1 MKNESCS
8 VIIAITAVAMDEDNP
23 AESFQ
28 DEASCSLCLGF
39 FQDPVSIHCGHNFC
53 RACITR
59 CWEEQEETFSCPRCK
74 ATATQ
79 RNLRPNRELA
89 KIIEIAKRLSLRAP
103 SAGERLCERH
113 REVLKL
119 FCEEDQV
126 PICLVCRESH
136 AHRLHAAV
144 PIEEAVEEQ
153 KEKIQA
159 HVQILKEKKEKLQGL
174 KEAEEGKSLEFL
186 EKVQQERQ
194 KVVLDI
200 KELQQFVE
208 QQERLLLGRLEKLDQ
223 EIVRRKEEN
232 LAKLL
237 EEISSVSEQIRE
249 LEEKCQQP
257 PCEFL
262 QDSRNILSRLENEKS
277 QQAPEILPGAE
288 ENPASPPQKN
298 TALKETLM
306 QFRESLTLDPDT
318 AHPRLV
324 LSEDHRC
331 VRWEEAR
338 HPVPD
343 NPKRFD
349 SSRCILGCQGFNAGR
364 HYWEV
369 EILTLSHRIVRVGW
383 DP

>member
-1 MKNESCS
+1 
-8 VIIAITAVAMDEDNP
+8 MDEDNP

-59 CWEEQEETFSCPRCK
+59 CWEEEEETFPCPRCK

-103 SAGERLCERH
+103 GAGERLCEKH

-153 KEKIQA
+153 KTAIEILKISPEYHIREDKAGLKCTKNCFFSIQEKIQA
-159 HVQILKEKKEKLQGL
+159 HVQILKGKKEKLEGL

-186 EKVQQERQ
+186 EKVQRERQ

-200 KELQQFVE
+200 KELQQLVE

-232 LAKLL
+232 VAKLL
-237 EEISSVSEQIRE
+237 EEISSISEQICE

-288 ENPASPPQKN
+288 ENPTSPPQKS

-306 QFRESLTLDPDT
+306 QFR
-318 AHPRLV
+318 
-324 LSEDHRC
+324 
-331 VRWEEAR
+331 
-338 HPVPD
+338 
-343 NPKRFD
+343 
-349 SSRCILGCQGFNAGR
+349 
-364 HYWEV
+364 
-369 EILTLSHRIVRVGW
+369 
-383 DP
+383 

>member
-1 MKNESCS
+1 M
-8 VIIAITAVAMDEDNP
+8 
-23 AESFQ
+23 
-28 DEASCSLCLGF
+28 
-39 FQDPVSIHCGHNFC
+39 
-53 RACITR
+53 
-59 CWEEQEETFSCPRCK
+59 

-79 RNLRPNRELA
+79 LNLRPNRVLA
-89 KIIEIAKRLSLRAP
+89 NIFEIAKRLSLRAP

-262 QDSRNILSRLENEKS
+262 QGPITFSFK
-277 QQAPEILPGAE
+277 
-288 ENPASPPQKN
+288 
-298 TALKETLM
+298 T
-306 QFRESLTLDPDT
+306 F
-318 AHPRLV
+318 
-324 LSEDHRC
+324 
-331 VRWEEAR
+331 
-338 HPVPD
+338 
-343 NPKRFD
+343 
-349 SSRCILGCQGFNAGR
+349 
-364 HYWEV
+364 
-369 EILTLSHRIVRVGW
+369 
-383 DP
+383 